1 MVIKLFVLLLVCLIV
16 LILYKNVY
24 NKDSEGFLGFIEDF
38 ANYKKCPEKKVRGIT
53 KKIFDKYD
61 VNDITEVNNNNK
73 KDGKSEEKWD
83 LYMPCGYNRV
93 ERELLDVKPE
103 NKNQMIYG
111 ISGCDRIVS
120 KNSLWSVIKD
130 KFGRDKASKMMPET
144 YVLGDKQDMKDFQ
157 KKFNKNEYYVLKKN
171 VQRKQ
176 GIKFSNNLDEIN
188 SASLDNFKL
197 VQKYISDCF
206 VINKRKLNLRI
217 YMVVICHNGNIEV
230 YGHRLGK
237 CLYTSKDVSDSKV
250 PIFEENVTNSYLV
263 EKDVIKN
270 NPLTL
275 DDLERYLDSNG
286 YDGKLLFER
295 IYQLMRSLSQAII
308 KPLCN
313 LDSLKGN
320 KSFQLFGLDV
330 IFNDKLEPLLL
341 EINKGPDMVP
351 KDAEDE
357 ALKTY
362 VQANMFQKVGVIEIK
377 EKGYENGLIKLN

>member
-1 MVIKLFVLLLVCLIV
+1 MLVILIGM
-16 LILYKNVY
+16 ILYKNVY
-24 NKDSEGFLGFIEDF
+24 LNMDSNENYFNFIEDF

-61 VNDITEVNNNNK
+61 VNDINEVNKKNNNE
-73 KDGKSEEKWD
+73 GKEKEKWD

-93 ERELLDVKPE
+93 EMELTGIKTDNE
-103 NKNQMIYG
+103 NQMIFG

-120 KNSLWSVIKD
+120 KNSLWSVMKD
-130 KFGRDKASKMMPET
+130 KFGRERASKMMPET
-144 YVLGDKQDMKDFQ
+144 YVLSDKQDMKAFQ
-157 KKFNKNEYYVLKKN
+157 KKFDKSKYYVLKKN

-176 GIKFSNNLDEIN
+176 GIKFSNNLEEIN
-188 SASLDNFKL
+188 KAASDNFRL
-197 VQKYISDCF
+197 VQKYIDDCF

-217 YMVVICHNGNIEV
+217 YMVVVCQKGNIEV
-230 YGHRLGK
+230 YGHKLGK

-263 EKDVIKN
+263 EKHIIDK

-275 DDLERYLDSNG
+275 VDLGTYLDKNG
-286 YDGKLLFER
+286 YDDDILFER
-295 IYQLMRSLSQAII
+295 IYQLMRNLSQAIM
-308 KPLCN
+308 KPLCK
-313 LDSLKGN
+313 LDSLKNN

-341 EINKGPDMVP
+341 EINKGPDMIP
-351 KDAEDE
+351 KDNHDE
-357 ALKTY
+357 ELKTK
-362 VQANMFQKVGVIEIK
+362 VQADMFQKVGVIEIK